1 MQKYKPIK
9 GELEFVNLIANT
21 MALAQV
27 LFTNASPLTEGLLEL
42 QEIVAEGYHEGD
54 LVILEQFQPD
64 WFTQVLWGL
73 YECMDKFF
81 QRELSEEDLQRGA
94 RLANPLEYFNKEVQR
109 FSEYRRPKCPPSIL
123 RKLPQDYNNGQETTK
138 HGKRPGPQEQLG
150 QDGAD
155 STKKPQNQ
163 PEGQK
168 RYNPRYDSTLKA
180 TKQAII
186 QHHGR
191 VNLGLLMRANGTTTP
206 LTLSALGL
214 QPTSCGRYKFW
225 GVCGDPACKLKHD
238 DAALTA
244 TQVAT
249 VNNIMVEGAKK
260 LPEPKA
266 QQN

>member
-1 MQKYKPIK
+1 
-9 GELEFVNLIANT
+9 
-21 MALAQV
+21 
-27 LFTNASPLTEGLLEL
+27 LTEGLVKL
-42 QEIVAEGYHEGD
+42 QDIVADGHHDGD
-54 LVILEQFQPD
+54 LAILEQFQPD

-73 YECMDKFF
+73 YECMDKFL
-81 QRELSEEDLQRGA
+81 QRELSEDDLRRGA
-94 RLANPLEYFNKEVQR
+94 MLANPLEHFNSEVQR

-123 RKLPQDYNNGQETTK
+123 RKQLQDHNIGQEIPK
-138 HGKRPGPQEQLG
+138 QVKRPVPQEQQG
-150 QDGAD
+150 DDA
-155 STKKPQNQ
+155 TEIAKKLRNS

-168 RYNPRYDSTLKA
+168 RYNPKYDSTLKA

-206 LTLSALGL
+206 HTLSALGL
-214 QPTSCGRYKFW
+214 QTTSCGRYKFW

-238 DAALTA
+238 DTVLTS

-249 VNNIMVEGAKK
+249 VNSLMIEGAKK
-260 LPEPKA
+260 LPKA